1 MDEENKRV
9 EVFNQYR
16 NRLFGIAYRMLGV
29 RADAED
35 ILQEAY
41 LRWHKSNA
49 EEIRSAEAWLVTIV
63 TRLSI
68 DRLRAAQTEREKY
81 IGPWLPEPLIIDEAF
96 TPEEELEFVSNLSI
110 AFMVLL
116 ERLSPTERAAFLLH
130 DVFDCPYSEIARIVG
145 KNEAA
150 CRQMIHRAR
159 MRVRNDEQRYEASE
173 DERLKLIEKFRAA
186 VSAGDEET
194 LLSLFAD
201 DVTLTSDGG
210 GVVPSA
216 RKVVLGK
223 RKIVRLFYVLGTKL
237 KENFELRVMK
247 INGQIGIVTYLYGKL
262 FGIMTFETDGTQ
274 IKAMYNLLNP
284 EKLKNVAA
292 ENFFSE

>member
-1 MDEENKRV
+1 MDEKKRV
-9 EVFNQYR
+9 EIFNQYR

-29 RADAED
+29 REDAED

-41 LRWHKSNA
+41 LRWHKA
-49 EEIRSAEAWLVTIV
+49 DADEIRSSEAWLVTIV

-81 IGPWLPEPLIIDEAF
+81 IGPWLPEPLTVDEAF
-96 TPEEELEFVSNLSI
+96 TPEEELEFASNLSM
-110 AFMVLL
+110 AFMALL

-159 MRVRNDEQRYEASE
+159 TRVRNDETRYEASE

-186 VSAGDEET
+186 VSTGDEET
-194 LLSLFAD
+194 LLSLFAE

-210 GVVPSA
+210 GVVPAA
-216 RKVVLGK
+216 RKIIFGK
-223 RKIVRLFYVLGTKL
+223 RKIVRLYYLLGTKL
-237 KENFELRVMK
+237 KENFQLRVMK
-247 INGQIGIVTYLYGKL
+247 INGQLGVVTYLYGKL
-262 FGIMTFETDGTQ
+262 FSVMTFETDGAQ
-274 IKAMYNLLNP
+274 IKTMYNLLNP
-284 EKLKNVAA
+284 EKLKNFAE
-292 ENFFSE
+292 ENFFPE